1 MQAEWVGRTAMRL
14 VFQVSVMEVEVVE
27 QAVVPAAETRKASSK
42 AVSVASSTRKVS
54 SDTIGL
60 SNWTNEHPEGLG
72 RGRGGCG
79 SQVCHYQVQGLGA
92 GSATGQHRR
101 CMQDLQ
107 EGRGCGRMRIWDR
120 HGLCPMQVGQAALQL
135 GARAAWAE
143 EAHRSSGELG
153 SSGGRR
159 RDNKK

>member
-1 MQAEWVGRTAMRL
+1 MRL
-14 VFQVSVMEVEVVE
+14 ASQVSVMEVEEVE
-27 QAVVPAAETRKASSK
+27 QAVVPAAETRGALSK

-60 SNWTNEHPEGLG
+60 SNRTNEHPEGLG

-79 SQVCHYQVQGLGA
+79 GRVRHYQVQGLGA
-92 GSATGQHRR
+92 GGATGQHRR
-101 CMQDLQ
+101 CMRDLQ
-107 EGRGCGRMRIWDR
+107 EGGGRGQMCIQNQ
-120 HGLCPMQVGQAALQL
+120 HGLCLMQVGQAALQL
-135 GARAAWAE
+135 GTRTARAE

-153 SSGGRR
+153 GGGSRR